1 VSHLEHKDDD
11 VEDIKLI
18 NPSMLNGGPDT
29 VVLNAGKS
37 GKIDTYLIY
46 PPIIFGRSAGPIRAL
61 GVIQL
66 LMHEKALELGFV
78 PYIGDGTALANS
90 IHANSAVTFV
100 LRILELALKDNE
112 SKGSVYERAYFIGG
126 KETAWKD
133 MANAFAKVF
142 EENGIVK
149 EGVARS
155 VGLEEAGE
163 GEIPMLMAR
172 DMRFVGPRAISLGY
186 RNTDPG
192 LEDFIREGGDIF
204 PS

>member
-1 VSHLEHKDDD
+1 
-11 VEDIKLI
+11 
-18 NPSMLNGGPDT
+18 MLNGGPDT

-37 GKIDTYLIY
+37 GKIGTYLIY
-46 PPIIFGRSAGPIRAL
+46 PPIMFGRSAGPVRAL

-78 PYIGDGTALANS
+78 PYIGAGTTLTNS
-90 IHANSAVTFV
+90 IHANSAVSFV
-100 LRILELALKDNE
+100 LLILALALRSDE
-112 SKGSVYERAYFIGG
+112 PKGSTYERVYFIGG

-142 EENGIVK
+142 KESGILDD
-149 EGVARS
+149 GDARS
-155 VGLEEAGE
+155 VSLEEAGK
-163 GEIPMLMAR
+163 GEIPELMAR

-192 LEDFIREGGDIF
+192 LEEFIREGGDIY
-204 PS
+204 PA

>member
-1 VSHLEHKDDD
+1 VKDDKVD
-11 VEDIKLI
+11 DIKLI
-18 NPSMLNGGPDT
+18 NPTMLNGGPDT

-37 GKIDTYLIY
+37 GKIATYIVF
-46 PPIIFGRSAGPIRAL
+46 PPILFGRSAGPVRAL

-66 LMHEKALELGFV
+66 LMHQKALELGFV
-78 PYIGDGTALANS
+78 PYVGAGTALVNS
-90 IHANSAVTFV
+90 IHANSAVNFV
-100 LRILELALKDNE
+100 LLLLALSLNGDEPKV
-112 SKGSVYERAYFIGG
+112 SVYERCYFIGG

-133 MANAFAKVF
+133 MADAFAKVF
-142 EENGIVK
+142 KETGIVQ

-155 VGLEEAGE
+155 VSLEEAGE

-172 DMRFVGPRAISLGY
+172 DMRFIGPRAISLGY

-192 LEDFIREGGDIF
+192 LEDFIREGGDIY